1 LRTIA
6 GASSHLREAVEVDV
20 GGIGAAM
27 PEQTVAVMPGK
38 DASLD
43 VAWLV
48 RRAADG
54 DRGAWERLV
63 EQYARL
69 IWAMTRD
76 FKLAE
81 SDAADVT
88 QVTWLRLLEHIDRIE
103 QPARGLLAG
112 GHRAASACVTCGT
125 TRSCRAAVTSL

>member
-1 LRTIA
+1 MPKQ
-6 GASSHLREAVEVDV
+6 AV
-20 GGIGAAM
+20 AAM
-27 PEQTVAVMPGK
+27 PEK

-54 DRGAWERLV
+54 DRWAWERLV

-81 SDAADVT
+81 SDAADVA
-88 QVTWLRLLEHIDRIE
+88 QVTWLRLLEHIDRLE
-103 QPARGLLAG
+103 QPCPRGLLAG
-112 GHRAASACVTCGT
+112 GHRAERVPA
-125 TRSCRAAVTSL
+125 